1 MNEIFSTH
9 LSPVFLSGPLPV
21 PGTLTLAQES
31 GEVHR
36 SLLEY
41 IAKGGP
47 IGMIIILISL
57 VAIGMIGAQLF
68 RIRRERLAPPEL
80 IDDLRA
86 LLAEGDIGR
95 AIKRCE
101 DEASTSYLS
110 RVVGSGLVRAS
121 RSAFGMLELRSSV
134 DEIGQLEVDRLYRL
148 TDGIGLIASVAP
160 MLGLLG
166 TVVGMVGAF
175 DTITL
180 SDGPARPDALAGSIS
195 QALITTVL
203 GLVVAIPSTAMYTYL
218 RNRIDH
224 LTTEIDE
231 VIDEMIAP
239 LESTQSTSAESS
251 KPGTG
256 ASQGVSKA

>member
-1 MNEIFSTH
+1 MTELLTIVMIRS
-9 LSPVFLSGPLPV
+9 
-21 PGTLTLAQES
+21 LTLAQAPE
-31 GEVHR
+31 EAHR
-36 SLLEY
+36 SLLQY
-41 IAKGGP
+41 IRQGGP

-57 VAIGMIGAQLF
+57 AAIGMIGAQLF
-68 RIRRERLAPPEL
+68 RIRRDRLAPPEL
-80 IDDLRA
+80 VDALRT
-86 LLAEGDIGR
+86 LLADGNIEG
-95 AIKRCE
+95 AIRRCG
-101 DEASTSYLS
+101 DETGASYLS

-175 DTITL
+175 DAITL
-180 SDGPARPDALAGSIS
+180 SEGPARPDELAGSIS

-203 GLVVAIPSTAMYTYL
+203 GLIVAIPSTAMYTYL

-231 VIDEMIAP
+231 EIEELIAP
-239 LESTQSTSAESS
+239 LEAAQGNAPDTQ
-251 KPGTG
+251 G
-256 ASQGVSKA
+256 AAKA

>member
-1 MNEIFSTH
+1 MFEMI
-9 LSPVFLSGPLPV
+9 PMQVLPQHAM
-21 PGTLTLAQES
+21 LTLAQDS
-31 GEVHR
+31 GEANR
-36 SLLEY
+36 SLLQY

-47 IGMIIILISL
+47 IGMIIILISF

-80 IDDLRA
+80 LDDLRV
-86 LLAEGDIGR
+86 LLADGDIH
-95 AIKRCE
+95 ASIKRCE
-101 DEASTSYLS
+101 DEESPSYLS

-121 RSAFGMLELRSSV
+121 RSAFGMLELRSSA
-134 DEIGQLEVDRLYRL
+134 DEMGQLEVDRLYRL

-180 SDGPARPDALAGSIS
+180 TDGPARPDALAGSIS

-203 GLVVAIPSTAMYTYL
+203 GLIVAIPSTAMYTFL

-224 LTTEIDE
+224 LTTEINE
-231 VIDEMIAP
+231 EIDEIIAP
-239 LESTQSTSAESS
+239 LESAQ
-251 KPGTG
+251 G
-256 ASQGVSKA
+256 ASAQDPKPQGAPRG

>member
-1 MNEIFSTH
+1 MIE
-9 LSPVFLSGPLPV
+9 PVSIQFLAITPTG
-21 PGTLTLAQES
+21 
-31 GEVHR
+31 GEVNR

-41 IAKGGP
+41 IRQGGP
-47 IGMIIILISL
+47 IGAIIILISL
-57 VAIGMIGAQLF
+57 VAIAMIGAQLF
-68 RIRRERLAPPEL
+68 RIRRDRLAPPEL
-80 IDDLRA
+80 SSDLRS
-86 LLAEGDIGR
+86 LLNDGNIQG
-95 AIKRCE
+95 AIKRCN
-101 DEASTSYLS
+101 DQAGSCYLA
-110 RVVGSGLVRAS
+110 RVMGSGLSRAS

-175 DTITL
+175 DAITM
-180 SDGPARPDALAGSIS
+180 SEGPARPDQLAGSIS

-203 GLVVAIPSTAMYTYL
+203 GLIVAIPSTAMYTYL

-231 VIDEMIAP
+231 EIEEIIAP
-239 LESTQSTSAESS
+239 LETA
-251 KPGTG
+251 
-256 ASQGVSKA
+256 QGGEGQDG

>member
-1 MNEIFSTH
+1 MDNLNTIS
-9 LSPVFLSGPLPV
+9 S
-21 PGTLTLAQES
+21 LTLAQDS

-41 IAKGGP
+41 IAQGGP

-68 RIRRERLAPPEL
+68 RIRRERLAPPGL
-80 IDDLRA
+80 LDDLRR
-86 LLAEGDIGR
+86 LLSDGNIDG

-101 DEASTSYLS
+101 DEPSPSYLA
-110 RVVGSGLVRAS
+110 RVLGAGLVRAT

-134 DEIGQLEVDRLYRL
+134 DETGQLEVDRLYRL

-175 DTITL
+175 DAITL
-180 SDGPARPDALAGSIS
+180 SDGPARPDELAGSIS

-203 GLVVAIPSTAMYTYL
+203 GLVVAIPTTAMYTYL

-231 VIDEMIAP
+231 EIEEIIAP
-239 LESTQSTSAESS
+239 LESNQAGGEQRSPSGAASA
-251 KPGTG
+251 
-256 ASQGVSKA
+256 

>member
-1 MNEIFSTH
+1 MFDILNTFGTAQ
-9 LSPVFLSGPLPV
+9 LA
-21 PGTLTLAQES
+21 TLTLAQET
-31 GEVHR
+31 GEVNR
-36 SLLEY
+36 SLLQY

-47 IGMIIILISL
+47 IGMIIILISF

-80 IDDLRA
+80 IEDLRA
-86 LLAEGDIGR
+86 LLAEGDIESS
-95 AIKRCE
+95 IKRCE
-101 DEASTSYLS
+101 DEESQSYLS
-110 RVVGSGLVRAS
+110 RVIGSGLVRAS

-203 GLVVAIPSTAMYTYL
+203 GLIVAIPSTAMYTYL

-224 LTTEIDE
+224 LTTEINEDIVE
-231 VIDEMIAP
+231 IIAP
-239 LESTQSTSAESS
+239 LEAAQGSDAQQS
-251 KPGTG
+251 PQPQG
-256 ASQGVSKA
+256 AARG

>member
-1 MNEIFSTH
+1 MIDS
-9 LSPVFLSGPLPV
+9 V
-21 PGTLTLAQES
+21 PITVLTVARPG

-41 IAKGGP
+41 IRQGGP
-47 IGMIIILISL
+47 IGAIIILISL
-57 VAIGMIGAQLF
+57 VAIAMIGAQLF
-68 RIRRERLAPPEL
+68 RIRRDRLAPPEL
-80 IDDLRA
+80 TSDLRS
-86 LLAEGDIGR
+86 LLNDGNIDG
-95 AIKRCE
+95 AINRCA
-101 DEASTSYLS
+101 DQPGSCYLA
-110 RVVGSGLVRAS
+110 RVVGSGLSRAS

-134 DEIGQLEVDRLYRL
+134 DETGQLEVDRLYRL

-180 SDGPARPDALAGSIS
+180 ADGPARPDKLAGNIS

-203 GLVVAIPSTAMYTYL
+203 GLIVAIPCTAMYTYL

-231 VIDEMIAP
+231 EIEEIIAP
-239 LESTQSTSAESS
+239 LEATQGAE
-251 KPGTG
+251 GQG
-256 ASQGVSKA
+256 A

>member
-1 MNEIFSTH
+1 MIEH
-9 LSPVFLSGPLPV
+9 LPFASV
-21 PGTLTLAQES
+21 TLAQSS

-36 SLLEY
+36 SLLQY
-41 IAKGGP
+41 IAQGGP

-68 RIRRERLAPPEL
+68 RIRRDRLAPPEL
-80 IDDLRA
+80 LDDLRV
-86 LLAEGDIGR
+86 LLDDGNIDGAINRCNDTIGS
-95 AIKRCE
+95 C
-101 DEASTSYLS
+101 YLA
-110 RVVGSGLVRAS
+110 RVVGAGLTRAS

-175 DTITL
+175 DAITL
-180 SDGPARPDALAGSIS
+180 SDGPARPDELAGSIS

-203 GLVVAIPSTAMYTYL
+203 GLIVAIPSTAMYTYL

-224 LTTEIDE
+224 LSTEIDE
-231 VIDEMIAP
+231 QIEEIIAP
-239 LESTQSTSAESS
+239 LEAKSASE
-251 KPGTG
+251 GNNG
-256 ASQGVSKA
+256 

>member
-1 MNEIFSTH
+1 
-9 LSPVFLSGPLPV
+9 
-21 PGTLTLAQES
+21 
-31 GEVHR
+31 
-36 SLLEY
+36 
-41 IAKGGP
+41 
-47 IGMIIILISL
+47 MIIILISL

-68 RIRRERLAPPEL
+68 RIRRERLSPPEL
-80 IDDLRA
+80 LDDLRR
-86 LLAEGDIGR
+86 LLSDGNIDG
-95 AIKRCE
+95 AIKRCA
-101 DEASTSYLS
+101 DDPGSNYLS
-110 RVVGSGLVRAS
+110 RVVGTGLVRAS

-175 DTITL
+175 DAITL
-180 SDGPARPDALAGSIS
+180 SDGPARPDELAGSIS

-203 GLVVAIPSTAMYTYL
+203 GLIVAIPSTAMYTFL

-231 VIDEMIAP
+231 SIEEIIAP
-239 LESTQSTSAESS
+239 LESAGSS
-251 KPGTG
+251 EGQNG
-256 ASQGVSKA
+256 

>member
-1 MNEIFSTH
+1 MNEIFQ
-9 LSPVFLSGPLPV
+9 SPIYAHPAS
-21 PGTLTLAQES
+21 LTIAQES

-68 RIRRERLAPPEL
+68 RIRRDRLAPPEL
-80 IDDLRA
+80 VDDLRV
-86 LLAEGDIGR
+86 LLANGDINSS
-95 AIKRCE
+95 IKRCE
-101 DEASTSYLS
+101 DEESTSYLS

-231 VIDEMIAP
+231 VIDEIIAP
-239 LESTQSTSAESS
+239 LESAQGSSPESS
-251 KPGTG
+251 QASGTQG
-256 ASQGVSKA
+256 ADRK

>member
-1 MNEIFSTH
+1 MNDS
-9 LSPVFLSGPLPV
+9 V
-21 PGTLTLAQES
+21 TLTSFTLAQNS

-36 SLLEY
+36 SLLQY
-41 IAKGGP
+41 IAQGGP

-68 RIRRERLAPPEL
+68 RIRRDRLAPPDL
-80 IDDLRA
+80 LGDLRA
-86 LLAEGDIGR
+86 LLNDGNIDG
-95 AIKRCE
+95 AINRCN
-101 DEASTSYLS
+101 DEPGSCYLA
-110 RVVGSGLVRAS
+110 RVVGTGLTRAS

-175 DTITL
+175 DAITL
-180 SDGPARPDALAGSIS
+180 SDGPARPDELAGSIS

-203 GLVVAIPSTAMYTYL
+203 GLIVAIPSTAMYTFL

-224 LTTEIDE
+224 LSTEIDE
-231 VIDEMIAP
+231 QIEEIIAP
-239 LESTQSTSAESS
+239 LEAA
-251 KPGTG
+251 G
-256 ASQGVSKA
+256 ASEGRSA

>member
-1 MNEIFSTH
+1 MNELFTFHTFS
-9 LSPVFLSGPLPV
+9 SA
-21 PGTLTLAQES
+21 TLTLAQDT

-36 SLLEY
+36 SLLDY

-47 IGMIIILISL
+47 IGMIIILISF
-57 VAIGMIGAQLF
+57 VAMGMIGAQLF
-68 RIRRERLAPPEL
+68 RIRRDRLAPPEL
-80 IDDLRA
+80 IDDLRT
-86 LLAEGDIGR
+86 LLADGDIV
-95 AIKRCE
+95 ASIKRCE
-101 DEASTSYLS
+101 EEESTNYLS
-110 RVVGSGLVRAS
+110 RVIGTGLVRAS

-134 DEIGQLEVDRLYRL
+134 DEIGGLEVDRLYRL

-175 DTITL
+175 DTMTL

-203 GLVVAIPSTAMYTYL
+203 GLIVAIPSTAMYTYL

-224 LTTEIDE
+224 LTTEINE
-231 VIDEMIAP
+231 EIDEMIAP
-239 LESTQSTSAESS
+239 LESA
-251 KPGTG
+251 
-256 ASQGVSKA
+256 QGVAPSPAKAQGAPRA

>member
-1 MNEIFSTH
+1 MNSSDI
-9 LSPVFLSGPLPV
+9 LNVI
-21 PGTLTLAQES
+21 TLAQSSPTQGS

-41 IAKGGP
+41 IRQGGP
-47 IGMIIILISL
+47 IGAIIILISL
-57 VAIGMIGAQLF
+57 VAIAMIGAQLF
-68 RIRRERLAPPEL
+68 RIRREKLAPPEL
-80 IDDLRA
+80 VNDLRS
-86 LLAEGDIGR
+86 LINDGNVDG
-95 AIKRCE
+95 AIKRCS
-101 DEASTSYLS
+101 DQPGACYIA
-110 RVVGSGLVRAS
+110 RVVGAGLTRAS

-134 DEIGQLEVDRLYRL
+134 DELGQLEVDRLYRL

-175 DTITL
+175 DAITL
-180 SDGPARPDALAGSIS
+180 SDGPARPDELAASIS

-203 GLVVAIPSTAMYTYL
+203 GLIVAIPSTAMYTFL

-231 VIDEMIAP
+231 QIEELISP
-239 LESTQSTSAESS
+239 LEATQ
-251 KPGTG
+251 GTG
-256 ASQGVSKA
+256 AQNG

>member
-1 MNEIFSTH
+1 MIHFTAPPALST
-9 LSPVFLSGPLPV
+9 LL
-21 PGTLTLAQES
+21 LAQES

-36 SLLEY
+36 SLLQY

-47 IGMIIILISL
+47 VGMIIILISF

-68 RIRRERLAPPEL
+68 RLRKDKLAPPEL
-80 IDDLRA
+80 VDDLRA
-86 LLAEGDIGR
+86 LLSSGDIKG
-95 AIKRCE
+95 AIQRCE
-101 DEASTSYLS
+101 DEQVCYLS
-110 RVVGSGLVRAS
+110 RVVGSGLIKSS

-134 DEIGQLEVDRLYRL
+134 DETGQLEVDRLYRL

-166 TVVGMVGAF
+166 TVIGMVGAF

-203 GLVVAIPSTAMYTYL
+203 GLIVAIPSTAMYTYL

-224 LTTEIDE
+224 LTTEINED
-231 VIDEMIAP
+231 IDELLAP
-239 LESTQSTSAESS
+239 LEAAPASGAGDVPQSPSA
-251 KPGTG
+251 P
-256 ASQGVSKA
+256 QGVRR

>member
-1 MNEIFSTH
+1 MIEHASIVS
-9 LSPVFLSGPLPV
+9 
-21 PGTLTLAQES
+21 LTLAQNS

-36 SLLEY
+36 SLLQY
-41 IAKGGP
+41 IAQGGA
-47 IGMIIILISL
+47 IGLVIILISL

-68 RIRRERLAPPEL
+68 RIRRDRLAPPDL
-80 IDDLRA
+80 LGDLRA
-86 LLAEGDIGR
+86 LLIDGNIDG
-95 AIKRCE
+95 AINRCN
-101 DEASTSYLS
+101 DEPGSSYLA
-110 RVVGSGLVRAS
+110 RVVGTGLTRAA

-175 DTITL
+175 DAITL

-203 GLVVAIPSTAMYTYL
+203 GLIVAIPSTAMYTYL

-224 LTTEIDE
+224 LST
-231 VIDEMIAP
+231 VIDEQIEELIAP
-239 LESTQSTSAESS
+239 LEAA
-251 KPGTG
+251 G
-256 ASQGVSKA
+256 ASEDPRA

>member
-1 MNEIFSTH
+1 MIELVYSQTH
-9 LSPVFLSGPLPV
+9 PSLM
-21 PGTLTLAQES
+21 TLTLAQSTE
-31 GEVHR
+31 EVHR
-36 SLLEY
+36 SLLQY
-41 IAKGGP
+41 IRQGGP
-47 IGMIIILISL
+47 IGLIIILISL
-57 VAIGMIGAQLF
+57 VAMGMIGAQLF
-68 RIRRERLAPPEL
+68 RIRRDRLAPVEL
-80 IDDLRA
+80 VDDLRV
-86 LLAEGDIGR
+86 LLGSGDVQ
-95 AIKRCE
+95 ASIKRCDQE
-101 DEASTSYLS
+101 ISKAYLA
-110 RVVGSGLVRAS
+110 RVMGSGLLRAS

-231 VIDEMIAP
+231 VIEELIAP
-239 LESTQSTSAESS
+239 LETAQGNQSDNRATQGNSNA
-251 KPGTG
+251 
-256 ASQGVSKA
+256 

>member
-1 MNEIFSTH
+1 MTALIQTGS
-9 LSPVFLSGPLPV
+9 LS
-21 PGTLTLAQES
+21 LAQS
-31 GEVHR
+31 DPEVHR

-41 IAKGGP
+41 IQQGGP
-47 IGMIIILISL
+47 IGWIIILISL
-57 VAIGMIGAQLF
+57 VAIAMIGAQLF
-68 RIRRERLAPPEL
+68 RIRRDKLAPPEL
-80 IDDLRA
+80 AADLRA
-86 LLAEGDIGR
+86 LLSDGNIDG
-95 AIKRCE
+95 AIKRCM
-101 DEASTSYLS
+101 DQPGSSYLA
-110 RVVGSGLVRAS
+110 RVVGSGLSRAS

-175 DTITL
+175 DAITL
-180 SDGPARPDALAGSIS
+180 SDGPARPDELAGSIS

-203 GLVVAIPSTAMYTYL
+203 GLIVAIPSTAMYTFL

-231 VIDEMIAP
+231 EIEELIAP
-239 LESTQSTSAESS
+239 LE
-251 KPGTG
+251 
-256 ASQGVSKA
+256 ASQGAEGQAG